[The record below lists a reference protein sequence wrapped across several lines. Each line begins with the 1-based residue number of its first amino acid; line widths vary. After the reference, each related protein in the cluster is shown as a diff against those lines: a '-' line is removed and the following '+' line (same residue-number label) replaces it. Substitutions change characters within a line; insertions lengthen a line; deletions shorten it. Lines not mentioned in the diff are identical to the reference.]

1 VDYNKYDVP
10 FLFGQERTPEN
21 DYIFSALISF
31 QKSVAQTIVYE
42 HHRATF
48 ERQKRKLEKT
58 EALKQKKC
66 FRKKIKL
73 PVPSSKLSNKP
84 YSSPRKIKDEVL
96 LKDLD
101 GVIGTTNPIL

>member
-10 FLFGQERTPEN
+10 FLFGQEHTPKNE
-21 DYIFSALISF
+21 YIISALISF

-48 ERQKRKLEKT
+48 ERSKRKLEKAFQEKT
-58 EALKQKKC
+58 EALKQKKV

-73 PVPSSKLSNKP
+73 PFPSSTLFQQALF
-84 YSSPRKIKDEVL
+84 I
-96 LKDLD
+96 
-101 GVIGTTNPIL
+101 T